1 MFEGLTGSLL
11 SLLIVGAVILGF
23 ATFMA
28 KLLIWIFGTQDDG
41 VVDSSAAYEQSIE
54 MRLRR
59 AA

>member
-11 SLLIVGAVILGF
+11 SLLILGAVILGF
-23 ATFMA
+23 TTFVA

>member
-11 SLLIVGAVILGF
+11 SLVFLGAVILGLS
-23 ATFMA
+23 TFMA
-28 KLLIWIFGTQDDG
+28 KLLIWIFGTQDDI
-41 VVDSSAAYEQSIE
+41 VVDASAAYEQSIE

>member
-11 SLLIVGAVILGF
+11 SLVILGAVILGF
-23 ATFMA
+23 TTFMA
-28 KLLIWIFGTQDDG
+28 KLLIWIFGTKDDV
-41 VVDSSAAYEQSIE
+41 VVDASAAYEQSIE

>member
-1 MFEGLTGSLL
+1 MFEALTGSLL
-11 SLLIVGAVILGF
+11 SLLILGAVILGF
-23 ATFMA
+23 TTFMA

>member
-11 SLLIVGAVILGF
+11 SLVILGAVILGF
-23 ATFMA
+23 TTFMA
-28 KLLIWIFGTQDDG
+28 KLLIWIFGTQDD
-41 VVDSSAAYEQSIE
+41 VAVDASAAYEQSIE